1 LCAYHCQA
9 IPGLGWP
16 ERIPAGRKRMN
27 GLNISEDTSRFEV
40 AAVLD
45 ASGKLTAGCAREAV
59 EKIDTYGFVIVTDL
73 LSHDEA
79 DAALEMVRQTAD
91 DPDRKLCTFASETD
105 NRYKRRDFCS
115 LPPTPFLK
123 SFAGTLC
130 QRLEGVIS
138 EYCRPSHRLLEAIT
152 LISYQGSS
160 HQYFHRDPPNVLSF
174 FAAFQD
180 VSQDQGGTVFV
191 PGTHKYPGVEK
202 RHGGLGLELM
212 NLLMIRANM
221 RLFVHNFRKLWNMRK
236 GIGGALAP
244 GEFRDR
250 VFSTRWDE
258 YQPNI
263 LRFLTNRNTHLS
275 LRTFRPGTLRALWR
289 NRQAIRDQFQFVRT
303 TPRKGT
309 VIVFRSDTIHAGP
322 DNCSPVPRQL
332 YGMSISRDIID
343 PVHMYDGYSP
353 HPELIA
359 EPLTYGDLLAMPPLG
374 VHLSAPIQCEA
385 VAAE

>member
-1 LCAYHCQA
+1 
-9 IPGLGWP
+9 
-16 ERIPAGRKRMN
+16 MN
-27 GLNISEDTSRFEV
+27 GLNISDDTSQFEV

-45 ASGKLTAGCAREAV
+45 ASGKLTDDCAREAV
-59 EKIDTYGFVIVTDL
+59 AKIDTYGFVIFTDL

-79 DAALEMVRQTAD
+79 DAALRMVRETAD
-91 DPDRKLCTFASETD
+91 DPERNLCTFASETD

-115 LPPTPFLK
+115 LPPTPFLN

-152 LISYQGSS
+152 LTSYQGSS

-180 VSQDQGGTVFV
+180 VSRDQGGTVFV
-191 PGTHKYPGVEK
+191 PGTHKYAGVEK
-202 RHGGLGLELM
+202 RHGGFGLELM
-212 NLLMIRANM
+212 NLFMIRANI
-221 RLFVHNFRKLWNMRK
+221 RVFAHNFSKLWGMRK
-236 GIGGALAP
+236 GIGGELAP

-250 VFSTRWDE
+250 VFSTKWDE

-263 LRFLTNRNTHLS
+263 LRFLMNRNTHLS
-275 LRTFRPGTLRALWR
+275 LSTFRPRILRALWR
-289 NRQAIRDQFQFVRT
+289 NRAAIRDQFHIVRT
-303 TPRKGT
+303 APRKGT

-322 DNCSPVPRQL
+322 DNCSPEPRRL

-343 PVHMYDGYSP
+343 PVHLFDGYSP

-374 VHLSAPIQCEA
+374 VQPQMASQTEA
-385 VAAE
+385 IAAE